1 MEQSGW
7 DLRIA
12 TVTFGNDV
20 YAFKPVGT
28 TTIEDIVAQ
37 LESIREVIKS
47 VITAVEQMDEG
58 DEKLTVTDFMQC
70 VLDTINE
77 NLVDATGNAMTLEPA
92 GIGFSI
98 VTINSNG

>member
-1 MEQSGW
+1 MGQSGW
-7 DLRIA
+7 DIRIA

-28 TTIEDIVAQ
+28 TTIEDVVAQ
-37 LESIREVIKS
+37 LENIREVIKS
-47 VITAVEQMDEG
+47 VITAVEQMDDNE
-58 DEKLTVTDFMQC
+58 DKLSVTDFMQC

-98 VTINSNG
+98 VTISNG